1 MSPVVQKKGERAK
14 VSGKSLLFLFTIIC
28 LLLMLITFSTD
39 ILNKPLFSA
48 VGYVVVP
55 FQNGIGKMGGWLST
69 RTEELA
75 QIRILLAENERLK
88 AENAELIEKNT
99 LLQQGQYELN
109 SLRDL
114 LELSDQYAEY
124 TKVGARVIARDS
136 GNWYSKFVID
146 KGSEDGIAVDMNV
159 LSGGGL
165 VGKISAVGPNWAR
178 VTTIICDNVNV
189 SGMTLSSMDNLI
201 VSGDLKLM
209 ADNTISFSQLVDSK
223 EQVREGDKIV
233 TSNISD
239 KYLPN
244 LLIGYISSIEK
255 DNNNLTKS
263 GLVTPAVDFEHIEQ
277 VLVITEMKQSIDD
290 EN

>member
-14 VSGKSLLFLFTIIC
+14 FSGKSLLFLFTIIC

-39 ILNKPLFSA
+39 ILNKPMFSA

-109 SLRDL
+109 SLRNL
-114 LELSDQYAEY
+114 LELSDEYAEY

-146 KGSEDGIAVDMNV
+146 KGAEDGIAVDMNV

-263 GLVTPAVDFEHIEQ
+263 GLITPAVDFEHIEQ
-277 VLVITEMKQSIDD
+277 VLVITEMKHSIED
-290 EN
+290 